1 MAIDKNT
8 VEKIIGEKVKPYI
21 LEHGGDIAVTKI
33 EDGIVYITLYGN
45 CQGCPSA
52 QLTTESVVAERLKE
66 ELGDAV
72 KDVVLQAEMSPD
84 IIAFA
89 KDMLRRNHNEGG
101 VC

>member
-1 MAIDKNT
+1 MAIDKNK
-8 VEKIIGEKVKPYI
+8 VEKIIEERVKPYI

-72 KDVVLQAEMSPD
+72 KDVILQAEISPD
-84 IIAFA
+84 ILEFA
-89 KDMLRRNHNEGG
+89 KNMLRRNHNEGG
-101 VC
+101 VF

>member
-1 MAIDKNT
+1 MAIDRHE
-8 VEKIIGEKVKPYI
+8 VEKIIEDKVKPYI
-21 LEHGGDIAVTKI
+21 LEHGGDIAVKKI

-52 QLTTESVVAERLKE
+52 QLTTESVVAERLRE

-72 KDVVLQAEMSPD
+72 KDVILQTEMDPE
-84 IIAFA
+84 IIEFA
-89 KDMLRRNHNEGG
+89 KKLLRRKHNEGG